1 MNGDGYVDIIVGAYG
16 NSDAR
21 SNAGKA
27 HVYLG
32 SASGL
37 NTTASWTATCNASYD
52 YFGSSVASA
61 GDVNGDGYY
70 DVIVGAPDNDT
81 GGNNAGKS
89 YVYLGSASGLS
100 TTASWT
106 AIGEV
111 SADRFGSSVASA
123 GDVNDDGYG
132 DVIVGAYGNNDGGN
146 NAGKSYVYL
155 GSASGLSTTASWTA
169 AGDAAYDYFG
179 SSVASAGDLDGDGYG
194 DIIVGAYRN
203 NYGGSDAG
211 KVYTYQNLDLWTLE
225 VVKWTAAGDAAG
237 DYFGSSVT
245 SAGDVN
251 GDGYRDVV
259 VGAPE
264 HDSGGSDAGKAY
276 VYLGSASGLS
286 TTAQWTATGD
296 AAGDYFGS
304 SVASAGDVNGDG
316 YGDIVVSAPNNNDN
330 GNDAGKAYVYLGS
343 ATGLSTTASW
353 TETGARVVDYF
364 GSSVSSAGD
373 VNGDGYGDVIVGAQY
388 NDDGGKNV
396 GKAYVYLGS
405 ASGLSKMVQW
415 TAIGEDLYDRFGE
428 SVAPAGDVND
438 DGYDDV
444 IVGAPY
450 NDDGGNNAGK
460 SYVYL
465 GSASGLGTI
474 ASWAEIG
481 DAAKDYFGATVASA
495 GDVDG
500 DGYGDVIV
508 SAHGNDDGSNDA
520 GKAYVYLGSATGLST
535 TASWTETGEVA
546 GDYFGSSVAS
556 AGDVDGDG
564 YDDVI
569 VSAHGNNDGS
579 NDAGKV
585 YVYGGIGYCEHGL
598 FVSEKF
604 GMSDSTIVKW
614 IDISWNPA
622 VQPYGTDARFQI
634 GTSNDGKSFV
644 YIGPDGTANTYYTDP
659 AGQTIYSEQ
668 VGKVW
673 RYKALLYSDE
683 RRVQTPTITDVSIV
697 YEESPYTA
705 PAVDVTSPNGEEVL
719 IGGKETQIE
728 WISSGNL
735 GATPIS
741 IYYSTDNGGNW
752 TAIAE
757 GIDDTGIYVWAVPS
771 VETEVALVKAVV
783 TDIIDNTDSD
793 ISDTTFVIGLETDSI
808 NLFAGWNFVST
819 PIKLKHSDDTVQQVF
834 DGVDTGDN
842 PIYLYD
848 GGVWNL
854 MGGSDIVMALDGI
867 WIYSTDAAAVS
878 LNFDTGPVPTPPTK
892 NLGAS
897 WNAIGHSS
905 TVPVPAS
912 QTLSSVESEWT
923 SLIGFDASD
932 QSYNPEIINDDAT
945 GSSHDERTPMY
956 PTKGYWLHMTDAGEL
971 EGLSAGDVAPT
982 PPATRPPSTSGV
994 PQLPEAYYGTV
1005 AINGIL
1011 APEGTEIIAMISG
1024 IEKGRFTTTTSG
1036 IYGNSGT
1043 FDSKLIVAGDEPDVG
1058 GTITFWLDGM
1068 LANQTDTYNCG
1079 TITNLF
1085 LSVGKGR
1092 MRGDLDCDYALTA
1105 IDAAIALEIAV
1116 GSRPFDD
1123 FADVNRDGK
1132 VGAIDAFMI
1141 MQAAAGVISF

>member
-1 MNGDGYVDIIVGAYG
+1 MISRIKMSQIFRIGVAALIVLLLAGLSAGADTRTQTTDADFGNGETFMVEIDGDALKLARGLNNQWHGIGEVEGDYFGYSVASAGDVNGDGYDDVIVGAYGSNDGGNDVGKAYVYLGSASGLSTTAAWAAAGEAVDDYFGYSVASAGDVNDDGYDDVIVGAYGSNDGSNDAGKAYVYLGSAAGPGTTASWTATGDAAYDYFGASVASAGDVNDDGYDDVIVGAYGSNDGSNDAGKAYVYLGSASGPSTTVSWTATGAALKDYFGYSVASAGDVNGDGYVDIIVGAYG

-100 TTASWT
+100 TTVSWT

-520 GKAYVYLGSATGLST
+520 GKAYGYLGSATGLST

-614 IDISWNPA
+614 INISWNPA
-622 VQPYGTDARFQI
+622 VQPYGTGARFQI

-644 YIGPDGTANTYYTDP
+644 YLGPDGTANTYYTDP
-659 AGQTIYSEQ
+659 AGQTIHSKQ

-683 RRVQTPTITDVSIV
+683 RKVQTPTITDVSIV
-697 YEESPYTA
+697 YE
-705 PAVDVTSPNGEEVL
+705 
-719 IGGKETQIE
+719 
-728 WISSGNL
+728 
-735 GATPIS
+735 
-741 IYYSTDNGGNW
+741 
-752 TAIAE
+752 
-757 GIDDTGIYVWAVPS
+757 
-771 VETEVALVKAVV
+771 
-783 TDIIDNTDSD
+783 
-793 ISDTTFVIGLETDSI
+793 
-808 NLFAGWNFVST
+808 
-819 PIKLKHSDDTVQQVF
+819 
-834 DGVDTGDN
+834 
-842 PIYLYD
+842 
-848 GGVWNL
+848 
-854 MGGSDIVMALDGI
+854 M
-867 WIYSTDAAAVS
+867 
-878 LNFDTGPVPTPPTK
+878 
-892 NLGAS
+892 
-897 WNAIGHSS
+897 
-905 TVPVPAS
+905 
-912 QTLSSVESEWT
+912 
-923 SLIGFDASD
+923 
-932 QSYNPEIINDDAT
+932 
-945 GSSHDERTPMY
+945 
-956 PTKGYWLHMTDAGEL
+956 
-971 EGLSAGDVAPT
+971 
-982 PPATRPPSTSGV
+982 
-994 PQLPEAYYGTV
+994 
-1005 AINGIL
+1005 
-1011 APEGTEIIAMISG
+1011 
-1024 IEKGRFTTTTSG
+1024 
-1036 IYGNSGT
+1036 
-1043 FDSKLIVAGDEPDVG
+1043 
-1058 GTITFWLDGM
+1058 
-1068 LANQTDTYNCG
+1068 
-1079 TITNLF
+1079 
-1085 LSVGKGR
+1085 
-1092 MRGDLDCDYALTA
+1092 
-1105 IDAAIALEIAV
+1105 
-1116 GSRPFDD
+1116 
-1123 FADVNRDGK
+1123 
-1132 VGAIDAFMI
+1132 
-1141 MQAAAGVISF
+1141 